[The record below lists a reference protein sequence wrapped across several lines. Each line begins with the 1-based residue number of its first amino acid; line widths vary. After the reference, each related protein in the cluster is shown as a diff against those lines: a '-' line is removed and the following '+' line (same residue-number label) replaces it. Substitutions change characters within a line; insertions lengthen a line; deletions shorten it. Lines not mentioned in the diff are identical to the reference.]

1 MMRMGVGNWAATWH
15 PGCMSPVM
23 IRPLISRWKQTPLR
37 IHQLA
42 VEHPHPRTR
51 ERYLALSKVLDGL
64 APWRV
69 ARAMGRSESAVYT
82 WLKRYNEAGPEGIEY
97 RRTGGRRP
105 AFRRSRG

>member
-1 MMRMGVGNWAATWH
+1 
-15 PGCMSPVM
+15 MSLGM
-23 IRPLISRWKQTPLR
+23 IVPQIARWGHTPIDIYR
-37 IHQLA
+37 LA

-69 ARAMGRSESAVYT
+69 ATAIGRSEKAVYT
-82 WLKRYNEAGPEGIEY
+82 WLKRYNEAGPAGIEY

-105 AFRRSRG
+105 AFQSSGG